1 MNDEFDGQP
10 RILRVQS
17 AHINNDHHRKHSSK
31 SPTPHRRYL
40 NRPKSSSA
48 PPSSSLVNYLSFF
61 SNIEFIYFSN
71 KATISFTK
79 KTTIR
84 FFMSNNNDL
93 LWSSYQTCL

>member
-1 MNDEFDGQP
+1 MNDEFDVQP

-17 AHINNDHHRKHSSK
+17 AHVNNDHHRKHSSK

-61 SNIEFIYFSN
+61 CKYRIYL
-71 KATISFTK
+71 
-79 KTTIR
+79 
-84 FFMSNNNDL
+84 FF
-93 LWSSYQTCL
+93 